1 MEAFSILLNS
11 VISVVFQL
19 LYPEEKSYQYP
30 LYRKMSQAHISPT
43 CPGKVSSLQSAEMGM
58 V

>member
-1 MEAFSILLNS
+1 MKAFAILLRS
-11 VISVVFQL
+11 VVSCVFQL
-19 LYPEEKSYQYP
+19 LYPEGKSYQYP

-43 CPGKVSSLQSAEMGM
+43 CPGKVSSLQSAELGM